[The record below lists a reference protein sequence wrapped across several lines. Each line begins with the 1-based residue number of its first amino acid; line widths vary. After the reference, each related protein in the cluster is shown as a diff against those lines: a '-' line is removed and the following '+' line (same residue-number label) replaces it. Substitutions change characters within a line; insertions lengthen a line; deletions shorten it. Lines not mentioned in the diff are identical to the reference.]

1 MRNLNAAEVKSFDW
15 SAAPDARVLI
25 LGSMPGAESLR
36 KRQYY
41 GHPQNLFWGFMGR
54 FFGAGPALPYV
65 ERLRRLQTSGVA
77 LWDVAHRCRRPG
89 SLDSSIES
97 GSVEANDFASLFAR
111 CPGIHSVFFNGA
123 KAAELFRRLV
133 LPELADVHGGLCYQV
148 LPSTSPANAS
158 IPFAAKLARWG
169 AVKRAAARRRA
180 HRPALPARAR

>member
-1 MRNLNAAEVKSFDW
+1 MRDLIIPEVQSFACTA
-15 SAAPDARVLI
+15 SPDARVLI

-36 KRQYY
+36 KQEYY

-54 FFGAGPALPYV
+54 FFGAGPALPYA
-65 ERLRRLQTSGVA
+65 ERLSRLQRSGVG

-89 SLDSSIES
+89 SLDSSIET
-97 GSVEANDFASLFAR
+97 GSVEVNDFAAVFAR

-133 LPELADVHGGLCYQV
+133 LPGLAQEALSYEL

-158 IPFAAKLARWG
+158 IPRAVKLARWG
-169 AVKRAAARRRA
+169 AVKRAAACRRVD
-180 HRPALPARAR
+180 RPACSGEAR